1 MSDAIIEKSKKKARS
16 LILNLILMIGI
27 GFAVLI
33 GIQVYSLSKI
43 AKINSRADHA
53 ESYVM
58 LTESIKETLENSIQG
73 YFMQLNPYVN
83 SEIMKSENFDLVGN
97 WLQQNPQ
104 IRAKDFDYIMIA
116 DSSGYSYNDNGT
128 RTNIAERDYF
138 KAIMFNGAK
147 TYVDNP
153 VISKTTGKK
162 VIHVAKPIYGRD
174 GKVFVMI
181 AGVINVEN
189 LIQPMKNLTVPEG
202 VSLYVIDHE
211 GDIIYH
217 PTFKDEINFISN
229 TGKGHE
235 DLSVVAKKMVNGESG
250 HAFISSYTGSKYDL
264 IVYSGLNG
272 TQWGMGVTVPGRIV
286 DSLGDKIA
294 NATIVFG
301 LIMIIIILL
310 LGGIVLTISLKPLR
324 IVKNAITGIASGNA
338 DLTQRIEIKSN
349 NEIGQVV
356 QGFNSFT
363 EKLQTIIRDVKESKN
378 ELGVAGEDMSSSAED
393 TASSITQIIAN
404 IDSFGQQIDN
414 QKQSVDQTAGA
425 VNEISSN
432 IDSLNHMIE
441 NQSSGV
447 TQASSAVEE
456 MIGNINSVSSS
467 VEKMSSSFGSL
478 QRHSQEGFSKL
489 EAVSIKVQEIESQS
503 QMLKDANVAIAN
515 IAEQTNLLAMNAA
528 IEAAHAG
535 EAGKGFAVV
544 ADEIR
549 KLSET
554 SSQQSDQIS
563 TQLTQ
568 IMESIAQVVGAS
580 NEASKTF
587 SQVSDELSDTD
598 QLVIQIK
605 TAMEEQ
611 NEGSKQI
618 IDALKMMN
626 NNTEEV
632 RTASLEMKEGNK
644 LILSEVQMLQNVTA
658 SMKASMNEMSIGA
671 QKINE
676 TGAVLTEVSNKMRES
691 IIKIGN
697 QIDEFK
703 V

>member
-1 MSDAIIEKSKKKARS
+1 MDNSQKKSTS
-16 LILNLILMIGI
+16 LIFRIILVIGI
-27 GFAVLI
+27 GLI
-33 GIQVYSLSKI
+33 LITAAQAFILGSVAKKDTREEKLDEYQTLLQAFGHTVEYQITGYNKALEVYAS
-43 AKINSRADHA
+43 D
-53 ESYVM
+53 
-58 LTESIKETLENSIQG
+58 
-73 YFMQLNPYVN
+73 
-83 SEIMKSENFDLVGN
+83 EIMEEGDPEKAGL
-97 WLQQNPQ
+97 WLQTREDVRDPEF
-104 IRAKDFDYIMIA
+104 DFIMIA
-116 DSSGYSYNDNGT
+116 GPDGYTWNDNGS
-128 RTNIAERDYF
+128 RTNIADRDYF
-138 KAIMFNGAK
+138 KAIMQQGK
-147 TYVDNP
+147 DSYIDNP
-153 VISKTTGKK
+153 VISRTTGQPVVHITRALKDANGRTFAMLCGTVNINNLTSGISQIK
-162 VIHVAKPIYGRD
+162 IGEKGYAFVLDSNGVVMQHPQHEYIMTKNFITGIEDPVHQDMSEVAKNIAK
-174 GKVFVMI
+174 GKTGYAWVN
-181 AGVINVEN
+181 G
-189 LIQPMKNLTVPEG
+189 LGSSKKDL
-202 VSLYVIDHE
+202 
-211 GDIIYH
+211 IIY
-217 PTFKDEINFISN
+217 SN
-229 TGKGHE
+229 
-235 DLSVVAKKMVNGESG
+235 MP
-250 HAFISSYTGSKYDL
+250 
-264 IVYSGLNG
+264 G
-272 TQWGMGVTVPGRIV
+272 TPWGMAFSIPGNQVDLLGNKISQFTLLMGVGVLVI
-286 DSLGDKIA
+286 L
-294 NATIVFG
+294 
-301 LIMIIIILL
+301 ILL
-310 LGGIVLTISLKPLR
+310 SGFVLFFALKPLQ
-324 IVKNAITGIASGNA
+324 IVRNAINGIASGNA
-338 DLTQRIEIKSN
+338 DLTQRINIKSN

-478 QRHSQEGFSKL
+478 QSHSQEGFSKL
-489 EAVSIKVQEIESQS
+489 EAVSIKVQEIENQS

-544 ADEIR
+544 VDEIR

-598 QLVIQIK
+598 QLVIQIR

-676 TGAVLTEVSNKMRES
+676 TGAVLTEVSSRMKES

>member
-1 MSDAIIEKSKKKARS
+1 MEKIGKKKSS
-16 LILNLILMIGI
+16 LIVRITLVIGI
-27 GFAVLI
+27 GLLI
-33 GIQVYSLSKI
+33 ITGSQALILGTVVKNDTRTENIGNYQFILQSFGYTVENQLGGYNKALNLY
-43 AKINSRADHA
+43 AYD
-53 ESYVM
+53 EVM
-58 LTESIKETLENSIQG
+58 KEGDPEKAGL
-73 YFMQLNPYVN
+73 
-83 SEIMKSENFDLVGN
+83 
-97 WLQQNPQ
+97 WLQTRED
-104 IRAKDFDYIMIA
+104 IRDKDFDFIMIA
-116 DSSGYSYNDNGT
+116 GPDGYSWNDNGS
-128 RTNIAERDYF
+128 RTNIADRDYF
-138 KAIMFNGAK
+138 RAIMQQGK
-147 TYVDNP
+147 DSYIDNP
-153 VISKTTGKK
+153 VISRTTGQPVVHITRALKDGNGK
-162 VIHVAKPIYGRD
+162 TFAMLCGTVSVNKLTEGIGNIKLGEKGYAFVIDGTGVVMQHPQRQYIMTMNFITGITDPLHKDMSAVAKDMTAGKSGYAWVNGFEHSKKDLIIYGNMP
-174 GKVFVMI
+174 GTPWSM
-181 AGVINVEN
+181 A
-189 LIQPMKNLTVPEG
+189 
-202 VSLYVIDHE
+202 
-211 GDIIYH
+211 
-217 PTFKDEINFISN
+217 ISIPQN
-229 TGKGHE
+229 QV
-235 DLSVVAKKMVNGESG
+235 DLLGNK
-250 HAFISSYTGSKYDL
+250 ISQFTIL
-264 IVYSGLNG
+264 
-272 TQWGMGVTVPGRIV
+272 MGVGVLVI
-286 DSLGDKIA
+286 L
-294 NATIVFG
+294 
-301 LIMIIIILL
+301 ILL
-310 LGGIVLTISLKPLR
+310 SGFVLFFALKPLQ
-324 IVKNAITGIASGNA
+324 IVRNAINGIASGNA
-338 DLTQRIEIKSN
+338 DLTQRINIKSN

-363 EKLQTIIRDVKESKN
+363 EKLQAIIRDVKESKN

-478 QRHSQEGFSKL
+478 QSHSQEGFSKL

-535 EAGKGFAVV
+535 DAGKGFAVV

-598 QLVIQIK
+598 QLVIQIR

-676 TGAVLTEVSNKMRES
+676 TGAVLTEVSSRMKES